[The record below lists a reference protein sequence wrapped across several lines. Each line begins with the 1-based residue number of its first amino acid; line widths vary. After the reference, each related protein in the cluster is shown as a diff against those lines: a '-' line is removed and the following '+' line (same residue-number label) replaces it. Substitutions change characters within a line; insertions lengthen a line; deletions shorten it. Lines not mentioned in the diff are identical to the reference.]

1 MNIIIPKPA
10 AFAEE
15 KPPEPSPD
23 GIECPLCQNKGYTT
37 YINDNGEL
45 MTSECR
51 CMAQR
56 RSVRRAKKSGL
67 GDLLE
72 RCTFASMTCPDDWS
86 KRLKAAAL
94 NYAAADGAPWFYVSG
109 APGTGKTHACTAI
122 CARLMKRGEDVRYML
137 WREEVPVLKA
147 MQNDSPE
154 EYADKMNALYNVPV
168 LYIDDFFKGTVS
180 AADVNLAFTLIN
192 ARYNRAKARTVFSSE
207 LPLSEIRRYDE
218 ATGSRIWQLAKD
230 YILNAPANAKNWRT
244 DA

>member
-1 MNIIIPKPA
+1 MEIIVPKPA
-10 AFAEE
+10 VFSEE
-15 KPPEPSPD
+15 QPPEPSPD
-23 GIECPLCQNKGYTT
+23 GIECSLCQNKGYTT
-37 YINDNGEL
+37 FINDNGEL
-45 MTSECR
+45 MTRECR

-109 APGTGKTHACTAI
+109 KPGTGKTHACTAI
-122 CARLMKRGEDVRYML
+122 CARLMKRGEEVRYML
-137 WREEVPVLKA
+137 WREEIPALKA
-147 MQNDSPE
+147 LVNEPD
-154 EYADKMNALYNVPV
+154 EYKRRMDELAAVPV
-168 LYIDDFFKGTVS
+168 LYIDDFLKGTVTG
-180 AADVNLAFTLIN
+180 ADLNLAFALIN
-192 ARYNRAKARTVFSSE
+192 ARYNRNKARTVFSSE
-207 LPLSEIRRYDE
+207 LPLSEIRRFDE
-218 ATGSRIWQLAKD
+218 ATGSRVWQRAKD